1 MTSRTARRRVLR
13 VTVPAGPDD
22 QAAADA
28 RADLLAVEE
37 PLEIRVGGQPLAV
50 TMRTPGHD
58 IDLAAGFLAT
68 EGVIASA
75 ADLTQITMCDGN
87 VADVTLAPGV
97 TLPMERLQRNFI
109 TTSACG
115 VCGKD
120 SIDAIRVRA
129 RYDVSADQ
137 VRVAPALLAALP
149 DRLREAQRVFASTGG
164 LHAAG
169 IFTAAGA
176 LLVLREDVGRHN
188 AVDKVIGWALREG
201 RLPLTGCVLLVSG
214 RASFELTQK
223 ALMAGLPM
231 LAAVSA
237 PSSLA
242 AELAGESGMTL
253 VGFLRG
259 SSMNVYTGAER
270 LDIERL
276 PVARQSADEPA
287 GPQEPESQSL
297 AAAQS
302 LMGDQSLTADQGLA
316 AGHLAR

>member
-13 VTVPAGPDD
+13 VTVPSGGGDEP
-22 QAAADA
+22 AAEA

-68 EGVIASA
+68 EGVIGSA
-75 ADLTQITMCDGN
+75 AGLSQIKMCDAN
-87 VADVTLAPGV
+87 VADVTLAPG
-97 TLPMERLQRNFI
+97 TPLPAERLRRNFI

-115 VCGKD
+115 VCGKE

-137 VRVAPALLAALP
+137 VRVSPAVLAGLP
-149 DRLREAQRVFASTGG
+149 DRLRAAQRVFSSTGG

-169 IFTAAGA
+169 IFTAGGS
-176 LLVLREDVGRHN
+176 LLALREDVGRHN
-188 AVDKVIGWALREG
+188 AVDKVVGWALREG
-201 RLPLTGCVLLVSG
+201 RLPLAGCVLLVSG

-223 ALMAGLPM
+223 ALMAGMPV

-242 AELAGESGMTL
+242 AELAEESGMTL

-259 SSMNVYTGAER
+259 TSMNVYTGAQR
-270 LDIERL
+270 LAGL
-276 PVARQSADEPA
+276 EPA
-287 GPQEPESQSL
+287 GQDRVSPVP
-297 AAAQS
+297 
-302 LMGDQSLTADQGLA
+302 
-316 AGHLAR
+316 AR

>member
-13 VTVPAGPDD
+13 VTVPAGPDE
-22 QAAADA
+22 QATAEQATADA

-68 EGVIASA
+68 EGVIGSA
-75 ADLTQITMCDGN
+75 ADLTQIIMCDAN

-129 RYDVSADQ
+129 GYDVSADQ
-137 VRVAPALLAALP
+137 VRVAPAVLAALP

-169 IFTAAGA
+169 IFTAGGT
-176 LLVLREDVGRHN
+176 LLTLREDVGRHN

-223 ALMAGLPM
+223 ALMAGMPI

-259 SSMNVYTGAER
+259 SSMNVYTGAQRLELER
-270 LDIERL
+270 RPAGRL
-276 PVARQSADEPA
+276 AADEPA
-287 GPQEPESQSL
+287 GPQEPASQGL
-297 AAAQS
+297 TA
-302 LMGDQSLTADQGLA
+302 DESLTADHGVA

>member
-1 MTSRTARRRVLR
+1 MTARTARRRVLR
-13 VTVPAGPDD
+13 VCVPAGPDA
-22 QAAADA
+22 QASTDA

-50 TMRTPGHD
+50 TMRTPGND

-68 EGVIASA
+68 EGVISSA
-75 ADLTQITMCDGN
+75 GDLARITMCDGN

-97 TLPMERLQRNFI
+97 TLPVERLQRNFI

-120 SIDAIRVRA
+120 SIDAIRVRS
-129 RYDVSADQ
+129 RYDVSTDQ
-137 VRVAPALLAALP
+137 VRVAPAVLAALP

-169 IFTAAGA
+169 LFTAGGT
-176 LLVLREDVGRHN
+176 LLALREDVGRHN

-223 ALMAGLPM
+223 ALMAGLPL

-242 AELAGESGMTL
+242 AELATESGMTL

-259 SSMNVYTGAER
+259 ASMNVYTGSRR
-270 LDIERL
+270 L
-276 PVARQSADEPA
+276 VA
-287 GPQEPESQSL
+287 GP
-297 AAAQS
+297 AATE
-302 LMGDQSLTADQGLA
+302 GPPGLSRGTRA
-316 AGHLAR
+316 WPGST

>member
-13 VTVPAGPDD
+13 VCVPAGPDG
-22 QAAADA
+22 QATTDA

-68 EGVIASA
+68 EGVIGSA
-75 ADLTQITMCDGN
+75 ADLTRITMCDGN

-109 TTSACG
+109 TTGACG

-137 VRVAPALLAALP
+137 VRVAPAVLAALP

-169 IFTAAGA
+169 LFTAGGT
-176 LLVLREDVGRHN
+176 LLALREDVGRHN

-223 ALMAGLPM
+223 ALMAGLPL

-242 AELAGESGMTL
+242 AELAGESGLTL

-259 SSMNVYTGAER
+259 ASMNVYTGAQR
-270 LDIERL
+270 L
-276 PVARQSADEPA
+276 VA
-287 GPQEPESQSL
+287 GP
-297 AAAQS
+297 AAS
-302 LMGDQSLTADQGLA
+302 EGLA
-316 AGHLAR
+316 GPEPQNPGLAGEHLTG

>member
-1 MTSRTARRRVLR
+1 M
-13 VTVPAGPDD
+13 
-22 QAAADA
+22 
-28 RADLLAVEE
+28 
-37 PLEIRVGGQPLAV
+37 
-50 TMRTPGHD
+50 
-58 IDLAAGFLAT
+58 
-68 EGVIASA
+68 
-75 ADLTQITMCDGN
+75 
-87 VADVTLAPGV
+87 
-97 TLPMERLQRNFI
+97 
-109 TTSACG
+109 
-115 VCGKD
+115 CGKE

-137 VRVAPALLAALP
+137 VRVAPAVLAALP

-169 IFTAAGA
+169 LFTAAGD

-188 AVDKVIGWALREG
+188 AVDKVIGWALQAG

-242 AELAGESGMTL
+242 AELAEESGMTL

-259 SSMNVYTGAER
+259 ASMNVYTGPQR
-270 LDIERL
+270 L
-276 PVARQSADEPA
+276 A
-287 GPQEPESQSL
+287 
-297 AAAQS
+297 
-302 LMGDQSLTADQGLA
+302 GLA
-316 AGHLAR
+316 PGHGLPAQARAEPGPGGRRPDRVIPGGRPAAGDRDLRRCWSRRRPSGAGSAR

>member
-13 VTVPAGPDD
+13 VSVPAGPDE
-22 QAAADA
+22 QATAEQATADP

-68 EGVIASA
+68 EGVIGST
-75 ADLTQITMCDGN
+75 ADLSEIKMCDGN
-87 VADVTLAPGV
+87 VADVTLAPG
-97 TLPMERLQRNFI
+97 TPLPGQRLRRNFI

-115 VCGKD
+115 VCGKE

-137 VRVAPALLAALP
+137 VRVAPGLLAGLP
-149 DRLREAQRVFASTGG
+149 DRLRAAQRVFASTGG

-169 IFTAAGA
+169 IFTAGGTMLA
-176 LLVLREDVGRHN
+176 LREDVGRHN

-201 RLPLTGCVLLVSG
+201 RLPLAGCVLLVSG

-223 ALMAGLPM
+223 ALMAGMPI

-242 AELAGESGMTL
+242 AELAEESGMTL

-259 SSMNVYTGAER
+259 SSMNVYTGAQR
-270 LDIERL
+270 LVIEG
-276 PVARQSADEPA
+276 PA
-287 GPQEPESQSL
+287 GLEPGQHTL
-297 AAAQS
+297 AGQAAAEP
-302 LMGDQSLTADQGLA
+302 GLTAG
-316 AGHLAR
+316 GRTG

>member
-13 VTVPAGPDD
+13 VTVPAGPHEQGTAG
-22 QAAADA
+22 QATTGQAVTDA

-37 PLEIRVGGQPLAV
+37 PLEIRVGGQPLSV

-58 IDLAAGFLAT
+58 IDLAAGFLVT
-68 EGVIASA
+68 EGVIGAA
-75 ADLTQITMCDGN
+75 ADLIQITLCDGN

-97 TLPMERLQRNFI
+97 TLPLERLQRNFI
-109 TTSACG
+109 STSACG

-137 VRVAPALLAALP
+137 VRVSPAVLAALP
-149 DRLREAQRVFASTGG
+149 DRLHEAQRVFASTGG

-169 IFTAAGA
+169 IFTAGGT
-176 LLVLREDVGRHN
+176 LLALREDVGRHN

-259 SSMNVYTGAER
+259 PSMNVYTGAQR
-270 LDIERL
+270 
-276 PVARQSADEPA
+276 
-287 GPQEPESQSL
+287 
-297 AAAQS
+297 
-302 LMGDQSLTADQGLA
+302 
-316 AGHLAR
+316 LARST

>member
-1 MTSRTARRRVLR
+1 VLR
-13 VTVPAGPDD
+13 VTVPDGPDE
-22 QAAADA
+22 QALTDP

-58 IDLAAGFLAT
+58 IDLAAGFLAA
-68 EGVIASA
+68 EGVIGSA
-75 ADLTQITMCDGN
+75 ADLSQIKMCDDN
-87 VADVTLAPGV
+87 VADVTLAPG
-97 TLPMERLQRNFI
+97 TALPGERLRRNFV

-115 VCGKD
+115 VCGKE
-120 SIDAIRVRA
+120 SIDAIRVQA

-137 VRVAPALLAALP
+137 VRVPPPALAAMP

-169 IFTAAGA
+169 IFTATGS

-188 AVDKVIGWALREG
+188 AVDKVIGWALRAG
-201 RLPLTGCVLLVSG
+201 RLPLAGCVLLVSG

-242 AELAGESGMTL
+242 AELAEESGMTL

-259 SSMNVYTGAER
+259 TSMNVYTGAQR
-270 LDIERL
+270 L
-276 PVARQSADEPA
+276 A
-287 GPQEPESQSL
+287 GPPPATE
-297 AAAQS
+297 
-302 LMGDQSLTADQGLA
+302 
-316 AGHLAR
+316 

>member
-13 VTVPAGPDD
+13 VTVPSGGGDEP
-22 QAAADA
+22 AAEA

-68 EGVIASA
+68 EGVIGSA
-75 ADLTQITMCDGN
+75 AGVSQIRMCDAN
-87 VADVTLAPGV
+87 VADVTLAPG
-97 TLPMERLQRNFI
+97 TPLPAERLRRNFI

-115 VCGKD
+115 VCGKE

-137 VRVAPALLAALP
+137 VRVSPAVLAGLP
-149 DRLREAQRVFASTGG
+149 DRLRAAQRVFSSTGG

-169 IFTAAGA
+169 IFTAGGS
-176 LLVLREDVGRHN
+176 LLALREDVGRHN
-188 AVDKVIGWALREG
+188 AVDKVVGWALREG
-201 RLPLTGCVLLVSG
+201 RLPLAGCVLLVSG

-223 ALMAGLPM
+223 ALMAGMPI

-242 AELAGESGMTL
+242 AELAEESGLTL

-259 SSMNVYTGAER
+259 TSMNVYTGTQR
-270 LDIERL
+270 LD
-276 PVARQSADEPA
+276 VA
-287 GPQEPESQSL
+287 GLTGLEPERRAS
-297 AAAQS
+297 
-302 LMGDQSLTADQGLA
+302 GR
-316 AGHLAR
+316 AG

>member
-1 MTSRTARRRVLR
+1 VVR

-22 QAAADA
+22 QATADP

-68 EGVIASA
+68 EGVIDA
-75 ADLTQITMCDGN
+75 AGGLSQIKMCDDN
-87 VADVTLAPGV
+87 VADVTLAPGTV
-97 TLPMERLQRNFI
+97 LPMERLHRNFI
-109 TTSACG
+109 TSSACG

-120 SIDAIRVRA
+120 SIDAIRIRA

-137 VRVAPALLAALP
+137 SRLDPAVLAALP
-149 DRLREAQRVFASTGG
+149 DRLRAAQRVFASTGG
-164 LHAAG
+164 L
-169 IFTAAGA
+169 
-176 LLVLREDVGRHN
+176 
-188 AVDKVIGWALREG
+188 
-201 RLPLTGCVLLVSG
+201 
-214 RASFELTQK
+214 
-223 ALMAGLPM
+223 MAGLPV

-259 SSMNVYTGAER
+259 SSMNVYSGAER
-270 LDIERL
+270 LTA
-276 PVARQSADEPA
+276 VSAL
-287 GPQEPESQSL
+287 S
-297 AAAQS
+297 
-302 LMGDQSLTADQGLA
+302 
-316 AGHLAR
+316 